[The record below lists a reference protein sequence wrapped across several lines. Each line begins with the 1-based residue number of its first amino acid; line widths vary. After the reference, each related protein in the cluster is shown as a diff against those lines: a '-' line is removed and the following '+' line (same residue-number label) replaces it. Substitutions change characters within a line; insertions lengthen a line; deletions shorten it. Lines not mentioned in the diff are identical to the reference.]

1 MKRWSR
7 RVLRGGS
14 FNNQPGNV
22 RCANRDRNQPTKP
35 NANNGFRVA
44 LGSVVRQE
52 SNRQKRR
59 AACLPPPS
67 EHIHSSL
74 HILFPH
80 ERDKDAVP
88 ARGWYPAYAGEG
100 SGRVKKQA
108 WAGGIKPEQD
118 S

>member
-22 RCANRDRNQPTKP
+22 RCANRDRNQPTTP

-44 LGSVVRQE
+44 LGSLVRQE

-59 AACLPPPS
+59 VAIGPRRPSTSIPAFTSCSRMSGTKTRCPP
-67 EHIHSSL
+67 
-74 HILFPH
+74 
-80 ERDKDAVP
+80 
-88 ARGWYPAYAGEG
+88 GAGIPPMRE
-100 SGRVKKQA
+100 KA
-108 WAGGIKPEQD
+108 PGG
-118 S
+118 